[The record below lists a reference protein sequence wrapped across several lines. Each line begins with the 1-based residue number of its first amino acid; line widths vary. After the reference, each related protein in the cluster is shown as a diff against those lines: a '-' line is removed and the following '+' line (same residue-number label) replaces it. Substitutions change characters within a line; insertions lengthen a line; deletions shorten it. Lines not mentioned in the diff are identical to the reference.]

1 MIKPENPKRIRGL
14 DMRVLA
20 ALFTLLA
27 IWGSPWCLA
36 ADIQVIGSVK
46 TVEGSASVIR
56 SGAVLT
62 AHSGQI
68 IKEKDTLQTGSDG
81 SMGVI
86 FRDDS
91 VLSLGPDSKV
101 AIERFVFDPAE
112 KELEFISRIWKGT
125 AAYLSGLIGKLS
137 PESVRFDTP
146 VATIGIRGT
155 RFAASIEGE

>member
-1 MIKPENPKRIRGL
+1 
-14 DMRVLA
+14 MRVFI

-27 IWGSPWCLA
+27 ILGSPWCLA

-46 TVEGSASVIR
+46 TVGGKASVFR
-56 SGAVLT
+56 GGEALQ
-62 AHSGQI
+62 AHAGQRLQ
-68 IKEKDTLQTGSDG
+68 EKDTLQTGPDG

-91 VLSLGPDSKV
+91 VLSLGPDSELV
-101 AIERFVFDPAE
+101 IERFVFNPAE
-112 KELEFISRIWKGT
+112 GNMGFISRLWKGT

-137 PESVRFDTP
+137 PESVLFETP

-155 RFAASIEGE
+155 RFAARIGEK